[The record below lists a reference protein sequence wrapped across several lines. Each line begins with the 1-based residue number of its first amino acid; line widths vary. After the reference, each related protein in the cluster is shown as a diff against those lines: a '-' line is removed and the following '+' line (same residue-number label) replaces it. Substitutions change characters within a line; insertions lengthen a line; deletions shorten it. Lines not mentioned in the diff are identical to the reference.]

1 MLRLPGAPI
10 LLAAFALATVGG
22 CGDGDQGGDGGGGGG
37 GASGST
43 GSAQGGT
50 DAGAAGIPALAGSAG
65 IAGQGHGEEAGQG
78 GQGGA
83 AGQAGSTSWTEE
95 ELVALCDKL
104 CAAQAGLTCLDVVS
118 CKASCR
124 GLAASDCPSEYIAT
138 LRCSATLGSE
148 IWRCDDQATVPMLAE
163 GTPCEALNCEYV
175 TCVDATVD
183 KPPEMVTLYPWYQS
197 RCYP

>member
-10 LLAAFALATVGG
+10 VAVAFVLWTVGG
-22 CGDGDQGGDGGGGGG
+22 CGDGDHGGGG
-37 GASGST
+37 GAAGGASGSA
-43 GSAQGGT
+43 GSAQGGS
-50 DAGAAGIPALAGSAG
+50 DGGAAGLPALAGSAG
-65 IAGQGHGEEAGQG
+65 AAGQGQG
-78 GQGGA
+78 GE

-95 ELVALCDKL
+95 ELVALCDEL
-104 CAAQAGLTCLDVVS
+104 CAAQAGLSCLDAAS

-124 GLAASDCPSEYIAT
+124 GLAASDCPSEYVAT
-138 LRCSATLGSE
+138 VRCSAPLGPES
-148 IWRCDDQATVPMLAE
+148 WRCADQATVPALVD
-163 GTPCEALNCEYV
+163 GTECEALNCGYV